1 MTLTKPSSSLLK
13 KTLLANALFSDLCG
27 VIMLLGATTIAPLIG
42 LNSPMILAFIGIDLM
57 VYGVWLFFTARRAA
71 PNLTLAK
78 IAVAADVAWVIG
90 AAIVIWLGVLNTTGN
105 LILAGVTD
113 VVLLFAI
120 LQWVGIRRLQSQL
133 G

>member
-57 VYGVWLFFTARRAA
+57 VYGVWLFFTARRAE

>member
-27 VIMLLGATTIAPLIG
+27 VIMILGATTIAPLIG

-57 VYGVWLFFTARRAA
+57 VYGVWLFFTARRAE

>member
-57 VYGVWLFFTARRAA
+57 VYGVWLFFTARRAE

-120 LQWVGIRRLQSQL
+120 LQWAGIRRLQS
-133 G
+133 

>member
-27 VIMLLGATTIAPLIG
+27 VIMLLGAATIAPLIG

-57 VYGVWLFFTARRAA
+57 VYGVWLFFTARRAE

-120 LQWVGIRRLQSQL
+120 LQWAGIRRLQLQL
-133 G
+133 A